1 MEQLGRVLVS
11 RGLLDDAA
19 LRAALEG
26 KPSGTSFISRL
37 LAAGTVGEPEI
48 LEALSEYLGMPA
60 VDLSRTVI
68 DLACLDT
75 VPRHVAESDLM
86 LPLSRE
92 GGRLHIAVNGTGYS
106 QDTLDEVQFVTG
118 LLVSPY
124 AALPNRLD
132 TTISAAYDARDR
144 AETTYRGSAVP
155 PGVEEGMAVVTPPE
169 PPGAEAAGVPA
180 PLEEV
185 ETGDVRSRRAH
196 PRVRGRARRRGRG
209 HASRARPGW
218 PAAHPRRR

>member
-11 RGLLDDAA
+11 RGLLDEAA

-26 KPSGTSFISRL
+26 KPGGSAFISRL
-37 LAAGTVGEPEI
+37 LAAGSLGEPEI

-68 DLACLDT
+68 DLSCLDT

-106 QDTLDEVQFVTG
+106 QETLDEVQFVTG

-124 AALPNRLD
+124 AALPNRLEG
-132 TTISAAYDARDR
+132 TIGAAYDARDR
-144 AETTYRGSAVP
+144 AETVYRGAAVP
-155 PGVEEGMAVVTPPE
+155 
-169 PPGAEAAGVPA
+169 AEADDG
-180 PLEEV
+180 
-185 ETGDVRSRRAH
+185 
-196 PRVRGRARRRGRG
+196 
-209 HASRARPGW
+209 
-218 PAAHPRRR
+218 

>member
-11 RGLLDDAA
+11 RGLLDEAA

-26 KPSGTSFISRL
+26 KPGGAAFIARL
-37 LAAGTVGEPEI
+37 LAAGNLGEPEI

-60 VDLSRTVI
+60 VDLSRSVI
-68 DLACLDT
+68 DLTCLDT

-124 AALPNRLD
+124 AALPNRLE
-132 TTISAAYDARDR
+132 TTIGAAYDARDR
-144 AETTYRGSAVP
+144 AETSFRGSAVP
-155 PGVEEGMAVVTPPE
+155 AEADEGMALVTPPE
-169 PPGAEAAGVPA
+169 PPGAEAPGLSA
-180 PLEEV
+180 PLGEGDG
-185 ETGDVRSRRAH
+185 GDVL
-196 PRVRGRARRRGRG
+196 
-209 HASRARPGW
+209 
-218 PAAHPRRR
+218 

>member
-11 RGLLDDAA
+11 RGLLDEAA

-26 KPSGTSFISRL
+26 KPGGSAFISRL
-37 LAAGTVGEPEI
+37 LAAGSLCEPEM
-48 LEALSEYLGMPA
+48 LAALSEYLGMPA

-68 DLACLDT
+68 DLSCLDT

-106 QDTLDEVQFVTG
+106 QETLDEVQFVTG

-124 AALPNRLD
+124 AALPNRLEA
-132 TTISAAYDARDR
+132 TIGAAYDARDR
-144 AETTYRGSAVP
+144 GDPLFRGSAVAP
-155 PGVEEGMAVVTPPE
+155 DAEEGMAVVTPPE
-169 PPGAEAAGVPA
+169 PAAQETAGVPA
-180 PLEEV
+180 SLEEV
-185 ETGDVRSRRAH
+185 DT
-196 PRVRGRARRRGRG
+196 
-209 HASRARPGW
+209 
-218 PAAHPRRR
+218 